1 MQYALFENLEQLFK
15 QRTKLVE
22 SIGERAIQR
31 AQKHQCMVP
40 DEPDRILTVLLIEY
54 NEIMLEI
61 EAYLPD
67 LDFIRKLE
75 GAVRKGV
82 REGSKNL

>member
-22 SIGERAIQR
+22 SIGQLAIQR
-31 AQKHQCMVP
+31 AQKP
-40 DEPDRILTVLLIEY
+40 LDPNEPDRILTVLLMEY